1 MNIHETRKNIA
12 LFAFAVVLIATLPH
26 GEDNPPAVTKTAEH
40 REWVREQCARPDLD
54 ETERTACKNYF
65 GANK

>member
-26 GEDNPPAVTKTAEH
+26 GADNPPAVTKTAEH
-40 REWVREQCARPDLD
+40 REWVREQCARHDLTDD
-54 ETERTACKNYF
+54 EITACKNWESH
-65 GANK
+65 K